1 MNRLWSDSLAGTKRF
16 LSALP
21 VFGLWSNEII
31 THRLCADPVDGDL
44 NRDDRRYANLRAKHQ
59 QVLYLVKEFNE
70 MLLRAALQT
79 DISKLINLF
88 KLLSSRPRNFPEISS
103 KTWIVGS
110 RKFIYRA
117 GLHPLR
123 FAKPFQKLKLLLAQ
137 LLRRW
142 KDSIT
147 YHISRYVLITTI
159 YQRDEA
165 KSSIA
170 EKLARIESSGWRD
183 DKNTPKSEA
192 SANESC
198 GRQQK
203 PFLHDIPEQRKSS
216 SIILRRRLFLHVL
229 FKQQHFAIM
238 KSFCARLWN
247 GENREFM
254 QFSRWLFAAD
264 VLLFSSFCGGP
275 FPSAKPPRNAR
286 KGHFATCFRK
296 GGSARSSP
304 RPECVFVLRQTL
316 INPILAVAIAPSRS
330 PQTASINGQSFLHAA
345 PLHHHHQAWCD
356 NQLQNLPSDLIWLFR
371 VPIARCA
378 VFVADL
384 MMMTVVFMMHR
395 AEPYISIGRSE
406 RDKLHKSYSFH
417 YRNVAAQ

>member
-1 MNRLWSDSLAGTKRF
+1 MK
-16 LSALP
+16 P
-21 VFGLWSNEII
+21 
-31 THRLCADPVDGDL
+31 
-44 NRDDRRYANLRAKHQ
+44 K
-59 QVLYLVKEFNE
+59 
-70 MLLRAALQT
+70 AA
-79 DISKLINLF
+79 SPKNWRE
-88 KLLSSRPRNFPEISS
+88 SSR
-103 KTWIVGS
+103 
-110 RKFIYRA
+110 
-117 GLHPLR
+117 
-123 FAKPFQKLKLLLAQ
+123 
-137 LLRRW
+137 
-142 KDSIT
+142 
-147 YHISRYVLITTI
+147 
-159 YQRDEA
+159 
-165 KSSIA
+165 
-170 EKLARIESSGWRD
+170 SGWRD

-330 PQTASINGQSFLHAA
+330 PQTASINGQSFLPAA

-384 MMMTVVFMMHR
+384 MMMTVLLWCIARSHTSASDGAKEINCTKVIVFTTAML
-395 AEPYISIGRSE
+395 
-406 RDKLHKSYSFH
+406 LHSSW
-417 YRNVAAQ
+417 RW